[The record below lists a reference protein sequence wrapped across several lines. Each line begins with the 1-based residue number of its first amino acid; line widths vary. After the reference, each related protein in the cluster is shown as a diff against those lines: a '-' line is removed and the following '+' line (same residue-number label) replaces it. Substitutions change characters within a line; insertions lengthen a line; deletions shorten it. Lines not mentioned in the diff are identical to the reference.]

1 MDPCWTPALS
11 CNHSELEPVNN
22 YPLDS
27 ISSICSH
34 PKQLKL
40 KLSTL
45 HVNDEIQNAENRLKE
60 NCHNLNLS
68 FRKETSR
75 DGNCLF
81 EAVASQLSD
90 LGIKEMSAQEMRQEV
105 IEYLMENRD
114 FEGVDGHIRKTKETD
129 NRPVLEGKEH
139 SGPFMILVNFENIE
153 IDHNYGVGHLCI
165 AGATGCAVCCPGIDK
180 LLGSTKINTS
190 TSWHSGRRLV
200 EWGTLLDH
208 LKFCSRC
215 YNGPLILSHE
225 TIKGEMKCGLGGYL
239 YIQCT
244 SCQELNRVPYG
255 STHKENPSSKGMP
268 SFCVNTKLG
277 AAMIDS
283 LGGPQ
288 RVNNVLTT
296 LNLPSISHKN
306 LKVMERRAG
315 DMIEDFANM
324 SMERR
329 GREAFAAEMRDS
341 NLVEDVTLVPP
352 NVQNTQLISTG
363 HEELSENTCS
373 YPEMID
379 VIAVSQSETRDA
391 NLVIDSGEFVIPNS
405 NTQTNTDGNSVEIL
419 DRNPF
424 GMTVCADHGWQ
435 KRGFDSLTV
444 SHTFLMTKL
453 WRPQLLKNMKATQ
466 LDKKLR
472 RLQLKEERMTS
483 KGACEASEGAT
494 YDSEISLGD
503 KDADIHQIPNATPK
517 PTFSKVEGLINTT
530 TSFIIMDL
538 ETTDLIRQNVIPHIT
553 QIAAVEHDTGSQFS
567 CYVVPKAPMSSG
579 AEDITGIMWD
589 GTNLRLN
596 GKVVA
601 ALPIFE
607 ALSNFFL
614 WLQKFNNAILIA
626 HNGKKFDF
634 RILSNAADKCK
645 LFNLYLESCVGC
657 IDSIAVMKSKIPK
670 LPKYSQPYLAE
681 HVCNKNYN
689 AHNALDD
696 VSMLN
701 EILKAAKV
709 SSVDL
714 LKHTYSPGDHLL
726 QENFNMNKLKNLPS
740 LHFLIGQ
747 GVVKMTTA
755 ENISGSGLNFEHLKL
770 IWKREDVDIG
780 KQKTVLRK
788 KGSLAKRRK
797 PSRTSVHSM
806 GAADENSRYSDSTE
820 PKPVMQNGHTD
831 EDVFS
836 RNSSSSVDSDAQS
849 PPAKKPLAG
858 MVALPGMGMP
868 MGLPKRKSRGSTPS
882 DSDLT
887 PDEAKKDFRNIGV
900 KLPIPSSRGSSESDN
915 QSNITS
921 PKLRKTSDKEVM
933 KSPVEPTHQFEKPKL
948 KAVSRPVREREESDD
963 SKMFDMPALKQVEK
977 SPTKSRAFEQNDDM
991 DTKHVFQTPKLRKVD
1006 DAPTESLRF
1015 IHGKTGEDDE
1025 TESRISDD
1033 SRHIFQT
1040 PTLKKVDNP
1049 PTKTLRNLHGD
1060 ESDMKLTLGDHMG
1073 ESSTDDIDIGMYF
1086 EKPQL
1091 RNVPKPTE
1099 TLRNVYKEK
1108 PQIDVPELKNVPKM
1122 ELELKSP
1129 TEIDNKF
1136 NVPQLKSVQKERET
1150 DNQEKE
1156 EGTFQIPTLRSTPL
1170 PKRREP
1176 PKSPETK
1183 TFDVPML
1190 RRTPRVKSE
1199 TDTVESEKPPTG
1211 IFEKPKLKS
1220 ARSLQQDMDDSTNKD
1235 SHSKHRFDVPSLR
1248 NTPSKKESSVQRS
1261 ESVRSDHEKPSWLQ
1275 DTKLKPTRGG
1285 SIDSSGDK
1293 DTDKPSWLT
1302 SDSRKRHDSK
1312 ENKNVDSFDLSEST
1326 PRKSSIPL
1334 QETKPENGINGHHT
1348 PSRTRLTSASSEHD
1362 DDEIKTKKNTGRDQY
1377 VPSWLKTTD
1386 TKGKSPSTPNLAFVT
1401 PTKDSSEVPQW
1412 KRELAEKRRRQK
1424 DGDGAPTPMKAEPAG
1439 DKGLPPWKVELGQMK
1454 MRQTP
1459 AKVSAHETKKST
1471 EPEWKKAA
1479 DEKRQRLRSI
1489 GDSCYDDEAVD
1500 HVAPGQ
1506 E

>member
-1 MDPCWTPALS
+1 MVLRF
-11 CNHSELEPVNN
+11 
-22 YPLDS
+22 
-27 ISSICSH
+27 
-34 PKQLKL
+34 
-40 KLSTL
+40 
-45 HVNDEIQNAENRLKE
+45 RLK
-60 NCHNLNLS
+60 N
-68 FRKETSR
+68 FPK
-75 DGNCLF
+75 
-81 EAVASQLSD
+81 
-90 LGIKEMSAQEMRQEV
+90 
-105 IEYLMENRD
+105 
-114 FEGVDGHIRKTKETD
+114 RKTKPPLLTAGQSSRSNDLDDILTD
-129 NRPVLEGKEH
+129 NNPILEEIFQEEDMAQERSTLTKNRKIEKSFEDLLTGLSDENDDDIDDLVDFDNLPEMCSDATLIAITKSNKPYTNAASMDDSLRMSEFDAPTDFTSSKANDSDVFSTDDFFTEKSNGKEEY
-139 SGPFMILVNFENIE
+139 VEN
-153 IDHNYGVGHLCI
+153 
-165 AGATGCAVCCPGIDK
+165 DK
-180 LLGSTKINTS
+180 LIDFGESEVIKTEKRDELCEFDSHRDDVKEEDKMIDFDNQEDDDDDISDEKIDDENSMGSDE
-190 TSWHSGRRLV
+190 V
-200 EWGTLLDH
+200 EEDDDDGD
-208 LKFCSRC
+208 K
-215 YNGPLILSHE
+215 YE
-225 TIKGEMKCGLGGYL
+225 
-239 YIQCT
+239 
-244 SCQELNRVPYG
+244 
-255 STHKENPSSKGMP
+255 P
-268 SFCVNTKLG
+268 SFV
-277 AAMIDS
+277 D
-283 LGGPQ
+283 Q
-288 RVNNVLTT
+288 NNEKVDVMLTD
-296 LNLPSISHKN
+296 
-306 LKVMERRAG
+306 E
-315 DMIEDFANM
+315 
-324 SMERR
+324 
-329 GREAFAAEMRDS
+329 
-341 NLVEDVTLVPP
+341 
-352 NVQNTQLISTG
+352 TG
-363 HEELSENTCS
+363 N
-373 YPEMID
+373 
-379 VIAVSQSETRDA
+379 AVD
-391 NLVIDSGEFVIPNS
+391 
-405 NTQTNTDGNSVEIL
+405 
-419 DRNPF
+419 
-424 GMTVCADHGWQ
+424 
-435 KRGFDSLTV
+435 
-444 SHTFLMTKL
+444 
-453 WRPQLLKNMKATQ
+453 
-466 LDKKLR
+466 
-472 RLQLKEERMTS
+472 
-483 KGACEASEGAT
+483 
-494 YDSEISLGD
+494 
-503 KDADIHQIPNATPK
+503 
-517 PTFSKVEGLINTT
+517 
-530 TSFIIMDL
+530 IMDQDTEVVVNGL
-538 ETTDLIRQNVIPHIT
+538 QREESIDL
-553 QIAAVEHDTGSQFS
+553 D
-567 CYVVPKAPMSSG
+567 
-579 AEDITGIMWD
+579 
-589 GTNLRLN
+589 
-596 GKVVA
+596 
-601 ALPIFE
+601 
-607 ALSNFFL
+607 
-614 WLQKFNNAILIA
+614 AIVQD
-626 HNGKKFDF
+626 N
-634 RILSNAADKCK
+634 
-645 LFNLYLESCVGC
+645 
-657 IDSIAVMKSKIPK
+657 
-670 LPKYSQPYLAE
+670 
-681 HVCNKNYN
+681 
-689 AHNALDD
+689 
-696 VSMLN
+696 
-701 EILKAAKV
+701 
-709 SSVDL
+709 
-714 LKHTYSPGDHLL
+714 THL
-726 QENFNMNKLKNLPS
+726 
-740 LHFLIGQ
+740 
-747 GVVKMTTA
+747 
-755 ENISGSGLNFEHLKL
+755 
-770 IWKREDVDIG
+770 DVDIG

-921 PKLRKTSDKEVM
+921 PKLRKTSDKEAM
-933 KSPVEPTHQFEKPKL
+933 KSHVEPTHQFEKPKL
-948 KAVSRPVREREESDD
+948 KPVSQPVREREESDD

-1015 IHGKTGEDDE
+1015 IHGKTGEEDE

-1275 DTKLKPTRGG
+1275 DTKLKSTRGG

-1293 DTDKPSWLT
+1293 DSDKPSWLT
-1302 SDSRKRHDSK
+1302 SDTRKRHDSK

-1362 DDEIKTKKNTGRDQY
+1362 DDEIKTKKTTGRDQY

-1479 DEKRQRLRSI
+1479 DEKRQRLRK
-1489 GDSCYDDEAVD
+1489 AVD

>member
-1 MDPCWTPALS
+1 MVLRF
-11 CNHSELEPVNN
+11 
-22 YPLDS
+22 
-27 ISSICSH
+27 
-34 PKQLKL
+34 
-40 KLSTL
+40 
-45 HVNDEIQNAENRLKE
+45 RLK
-60 NCHNLNLS
+60 N
-68 FRKETSR
+68 FPK
-75 DGNCLF
+75 
-81 EAVASQLSD
+81 
-90 LGIKEMSAQEMRQEV
+90 
-105 IEYLMENRD
+105 
-114 FEGVDGHIRKTKETD
+114 RKTKPPLLTAGQSSRSNDLDDILTD
-129 NRPVLEGKEH
+129 NNPILEEIFQEEDMAQERSTLTKNRKIEKSFEDLLTGLSDENDDDIDDLVDFDNLPEMCSDATLIAITKSNKPYTNAASMDDSLRMSEFDAPTDFTSSKANDSDVFSTDDFFTEKSNGKEEY
-139 SGPFMILVNFENIE
+139 VEN
-153 IDHNYGVGHLCI
+153 
-165 AGATGCAVCCPGIDK
+165 DK
-180 LLGSTKINTS
+180 LIDFGESEVIKTEKRDELCEFDSHRDDVKEEDKMIDFDNQEDDDDDISDEKIDDENSMGSDE
-190 TSWHSGRRLV
+190 V
-200 EWGTLLDH
+200 EEDDDDGD
-208 LKFCSRC
+208 K
-215 YNGPLILSHE
+215 YE
-225 TIKGEMKCGLGGYL
+225 
-239 YIQCT
+239 
-244 SCQELNRVPYG
+244 
-255 STHKENPSSKGMP
+255 P
-268 SFCVNTKLG
+268 SFV
-277 AAMIDS
+277 D
-283 LGGPQ
+283 Q
-288 RVNNVLTT
+288 NNEKVDVMLTD
-296 LNLPSISHKN
+296 
-306 LKVMERRAG
+306 E
-315 DMIEDFANM
+315 
-324 SMERR
+324 
-329 GREAFAAEMRDS
+329 
-341 NLVEDVTLVPP
+341 
-352 NVQNTQLISTG
+352 TG
-363 HEELSENTCS
+363 N
-373 YPEMID
+373 
-379 VIAVSQSETRDA
+379 AVD
-391 NLVIDSGEFVIPNS
+391 
-405 NTQTNTDGNSVEIL
+405 
-419 DRNPF
+419 
-424 GMTVCADHGWQ
+424 
-435 KRGFDSLTV
+435 
-444 SHTFLMTKL
+444 
-453 WRPQLLKNMKATQ
+453 
-466 LDKKLR
+466 
-472 RLQLKEERMTS
+472 
-483 KGACEASEGAT
+483 
-494 YDSEISLGD
+494 
-503 KDADIHQIPNATPK
+503 
-517 PTFSKVEGLINTT
+517 
-530 TSFIIMDL
+530 IMDQDTEVVVNGL
-538 ETTDLIRQNVIPHIT
+538 QREESIDL
-553 QIAAVEHDTGSQFS
+553 D
-567 CYVVPKAPMSSG
+567 
-579 AEDITGIMWD
+579 
-589 GTNLRLN
+589 
-596 GKVVA
+596 
-601 ALPIFE
+601 
-607 ALSNFFL
+607 
-614 WLQKFNNAILIA
+614 AIVQD
-626 HNGKKFDF
+626 N
-634 RILSNAADKCK
+634 
-645 LFNLYLESCVGC
+645 
-657 IDSIAVMKSKIPK
+657 
-670 LPKYSQPYLAE
+670 
-681 HVCNKNYN
+681 
-689 AHNALDD
+689 
-696 VSMLN
+696 
-701 EILKAAKV
+701 
-709 SSVDL
+709 
-714 LKHTYSPGDHLL
+714 THL
-726 QENFNMNKLKNLPS
+726 
-740 LHFLIGQ
+740 
-747 GVVKMTTA
+747 
-755 ENISGSGLNFEHLKL
+755 
-770 IWKREDVDIG
+770 DVDIG

-921 PKLRKTSDKEVM
+921 PKLRKTSDKEAM
-933 KSPVEPTHQFEKPKL
+933 KSHVEPTHQFEKPKL
-948 KAVSRPVREREESDD
+948 KPVSQPVREREESDD

-1015 IHGKTGEDDE
+1015 IHGKTGEEDE

-1275 DTKLKPTRGG
+1275 DTKLKSTRGG

-1293 DTDKPSWLT
+1293 DSDKPSWLT
-1302 SDSRKRHDSK
+1302 SDTRKRHDSK

-1362 DDEIKTKKNTGRDQY
+1362 DDEIKTKKTTGRDQY

-1479 DEKRQRLRSI
+1479 DEKRQRLRNS
-1489 GDSCYDDEAVD
+1489 GLLASRKATK
-1500 HVAPGQ
+1500 
-1506 E
+1506 

>member
-1 MDPCWTPALS
+1 MVLRF
-11 CNHSELEPVNN
+11 
-22 YPLDS
+22 
-27 ISSICSH
+27 
-34 PKQLKL
+34 
-40 KLSTL
+40 
-45 HVNDEIQNAENRLKE
+45 RLK
-60 NCHNLNLS
+60 N
-68 FRKETSR
+68 FPK
-75 DGNCLF
+75 
-81 EAVASQLSD
+81 
-90 LGIKEMSAQEMRQEV
+90 
-105 IEYLMENRD
+105 
-114 FEGVDGHIRKTKETD
+114 RKTKPPLLTAGQSSRSNDLDDILTD
-129 NRPVLEGKEH
+129 NNPILEEIFQEEDMAQERSTLTKNRKIEKSFEDLLTGLSDENDDDIDDLVDFDNLPEMCSDATLIAITKSNKPYTNAASMDDSLRMSEFDAPTDFTSSKANDSDVFSTDDFFTEKSNGKEEY
-139 SGPFMILVNFENIE
+139 VEN
-153 IDHNYGVGHLCI
+153 
-165 AGATGCAVCCPGIDK
+165 DK
-180 LLGSTKINTS
+180 LIDFGESEVIKTEKRDELCEFDSHRDDVKEEDKMIDFDNQEDDDDDISDEKIDDENSMGSDE
-190 TSWHSGRRLV
+190 V
-200 EWGTLLDH
+200 EEDDDDGD
-208 LKFCSRC
+208 K
-215 YNGPLILSHE
+215 YE
-225 TIKGEMKCGLGGYL
+225 
-239 YIQCT
+239 
-244 SCQELNRVPYG
+244 
-255 STHKENPSSKGMP
+255 P
-268 SFCVNTKLG
+268 SFV
-277 AAMIDS
+277 D
-283 LGGPQ
+283 Q
-288 RVNNVLTT
+288 NNEKVDVMLTD
-296 LNLPSISHKN
+296 
-306 LKVMERRAG
+306 E
-315 DMIEDFANM
+315 
-324 SMERR
+324 
-329 GREAFAAEMRDS
+329 
-341 NLVEDVTLVPP
+341 
-352 NVQNTQLISTG
+352 TG
-363 HEELSENTCS
+363 N
-373 YPEMID
+373 
-379 VIAVSQSETRDA
+379 AVD
-391 NLVIDSGEFVIPNS
+391 
-405 NTQTNTDGNSVEIL
+405 
-419 DRNPF
+419 
-424 GMTVCADHGWQ
+424 
-435 KRGFDSLTV
+435 
-444 SHTFLMTKL
+444 
-453 WRPQLLKNMKATQ
+453 
-466 LDKKLR
+466 
-472 RLQLKEERMTS
+472 
-483 KGACEASEGAT
+483 
-494 YDSEISLGD
+494 
-503 KDADIHQIPNATPK
+503 
-517 PTFSKVEGLINTT
+517 
-530 TSFIIMDL
+530 IMDQDTEVVVNGL
-538 ETTDLIRQNVIPHIT
+538 QREESIDL
-553 QIAAVEHDTGSQFS
+553 D
-567 CYVVPKAPMSSG
+567 
-579 AEDITGIMWD
+579 
-589 GTNLRLN
+589 
-596 GKVVA
+596 
-601 ALPIFE
+601 
-607 ALSNFFL
+607 
-614 WLQKFNNAILIA
+614 AIVQD
-626 HNGKKFDF
+626 N
-634 RILSNAADKCK
+634 
-645 LFNLYLESCVGC
+645 
-657 IDSIAVMKSKIPK
+657 
-670 LPKYSQPYLAE
+670 
-681 HVCNKNYN
+681 
-689 AHNALDD
+689 
-696 VSMLN
+696 
-701 EILKAAKV
+701 
-709 SSVDL
+709 
-714 LKHTYSPGDHLL
+714 THL
-726 QENFNMNKLKNLPS
+726 
-740 LHFLIGQ
+740 
-747 GVVKMTTA
+747 
-755 ENISGSGLNFEHLKL
+755 
-770 IWKREDVDIG
+770 DVDIG

-921 PKLRKTSDKEVM
+921 PKLRKTSDKEAM
-933 KSPVEPTHQFEKPKL
+933 KSHVEPTHQFEKPKL
-948 KAVSRPVREREESDD
+948 KPVSQPVREREESDD

-1015 IHGKTGEDDE
+1015 IHGKTGEEDE

-1275 DTKLKPTRGG
+1275 DTKLKSTRGG

-1293 DTDKPSWLT
+1293 DSDKPSWLT
-1302 SDSRKRHDSK
+1302 SDTRKRHDSK

-1362 DDEIKTKKNTGRDQY
+1362 DDEIKTKKTTGRDQY

>member
-1 MDPCWTPALS
+1 MVLRF
-11 CNHSELEPVNN
+11 
-22 YPLDS
+22 
-27 ISSICSH
+27 
-34 PKQLKL
+34 
-40 KLSTL
+40 
-45 HVNDEIQNAENRLKE
+45 RLK
-60 NCHNLNLS
+60 N
-68 FRKETSR
+68 FPK
-75 DGNCLF
+75 
-81 EAVASQLSD
+81 
-90 LGIKEMSAQEMRQEV
+90 
-105 IEYLMENRD
+105 
-114 FEGVDGHIRKTKETD
+114 RKTKPPLLTAGQSSRSNDLDDILTD
-129 NRPVLEGKEH
+129 NNPILEEIFQEEDMAQERSTLTKNRMCSDATLIAITKSNKPYTNAASMDDSLRMSEFDAPTDFTSSKANDSDVFSTDDFFTEKSNGKEEY
-139 SGPFMILVNFENIE
+139 VEN
-153 IDHNYGVGHLCI
+153 
-165 AGATGCAVCCPGIDK
+165 DK
-180 LLGSTKINTS
+180 LIDFGESEVIKTEKRDELCEFDSHRDDVKEEDKMIDFDNQEDDDDDISDEKIDDENSMGSDE
-190 TSWHSGRRLV
+190 V
-200 EWGTLLDH
+200 EEDDDDGD
-208 LKFCSRC
+208 K
-215 YNGPLILSHE
+215 YE
-225 TIKGEMKCGLGGYL
+225 
-239 YIQCT
+239 
-244 SCQELNRVPYG
+244 
-255 STHKENPSSKGMP
+255 P
-268 SFCVNTKLG
+268 SFV
-277 AAMIDS
+277 D
-283 LGGPQ
+283 Q
-288 RVNNVLTT
+288 NNEKVDVMLTD
-296 LNLPSISHKN
+296 
-306 LKVMERRAG
+306 E
-315 DMIEDFANM
+315 
-324 SMERR
+324 
-329 GREAFAAEMRDS
+329 
-341 NLVEDVTLVPP
+341 
-352 NVQNTQLISTG
+352 TG
-363 HEELSENTCS
+363 N
-373 YPEMID
+373 
-379 VIAVSQSETRDA
+379 AVD
-391 NLVIDSGEFVIPNS
+391 
-405 NTQTNTDGNSVEIL
+405 
-419 DRNPF
+419 
-424 GMTVCADHGWQ
+424 
-435 KRGFDSLTV
+435 
-444 SHTFLMTKL
+444 
-453 WRPQLLKNMKATQ
+453 
-466 LDKKLR
+466 
-472 RLQLKEERMTS
+472 
-483 KGACEASEGAT
+483 
-494 YDSEISLGD
+494 
-503 KDADIHQIPNATPK
+503 
-517 PTFSKVEGLINTT
+517 
-530 TSFIIMDL
+530 IMDQDTEVVVNGL
-538 ETTDLIRQNVIPHIT
+538 QREESIDL
-553 QIAAVEHDTGSQFS
+553 D
-567 CYVVPKAPMSSG
+567 
-579 AEDITGIMWD
+579 
-589 GTNLRLN
+589 
-596 GKVVA
+596 
-601 ALPIFE
+601 
-607 ALSNFFL
+607 
-614 WLQKFNNAILIA
+614 AIVQD
-626 HNGKKFDF
+626 N
-634 RILSNAADKCK
+634 
-645 LFNLYLESCVGC
+645 
-657 IDSIAVMKSKIPK
+657 
-670 LPKYSQPYLAE
+670 
-681 HVCNKNYN
+681 
-689 AHNALDD
+689 
-696 VSMLN
+696 
-701 EILKAAKV
+701 
-709 SSVDL
+709 
-714 LKHTYSPGDHLL
+714 THL
-726 QENFNMNKLKNLPS
+726 
-740 LHFLIGQ
+740 
-747 GVVKMTTA
+747 
-755 ENISGSGLNFEHLKL
+755 
-770 IWKREDVDIG
+770 DVDIG

-921 PKLRKTSDKEVM
+921 PKLRKTSDKEAM
-933 KSPVEPTHQFEKPKL
+933 KSHVEPTHQFEKPKL
-948 KAVSRPVREREESDD
+948 KPVSQPVREREESDD

-1015 IHGKTGEDDE
+1015 IHGKTGEEDE

-1275 DTKLKPTRGG
+1275 DTKLKSTRGG

-1293 DTDKPSWLT
+1293 DSDKPSWLT
-1302 SDSRKRHDSK
+1302 SDTRKRHDSK

-1362 DDEIKTKKNTGRDQY
+1362 DDEIKTKKTTGRDQY

-1489 GDSCYDDEAVD
+1489 GDSCYDDDSGLLASRK
-1500 HVAPGQ
+1500 ATK
-1506 E
+1506 

>member
-1 MDPCWTPALS
+1 MVLRF
-11 CNHSELEPVNN
+11 
-22 YPLDS
+22 
-27 ISSICSH
+27 
-34 PKQLKL
+34 
-40 KLSTL
+40 
-45 HVNDEIQNAENRLKE
+45 RLK
-60 NCHNLNLS
+60 N
-68 FRKETSR
+68 FPK
-75 DGNCLF
+75 
-81 EAVASQLSD
+81 
-90 LGIKEMSAQEMRQEV
+90 
-105 IEYLMENRD
+105 
-114 FEGVDGHIRKTKETD
+114 RKTKPPLLTAGQSSRSNDLDDILTD
-129 NRPVLEGKEH
+129 NNPILEEIFQEEDMAQERSTLTKNRKIEKSFEDLLTGLSDENDDDIDDLVDFDNLPEMCSDATLIAITKSNKPYTNAASMDDSLRMSEFDAPTDFTSSKANDSDVFSTDDFFTEKSNGKEEY
-139 SGPFMILVNFENIE
+139 VEN
-153 IDHNYGVGHLCI
+153 
-165 AGATGCAVCCPGIDK
+165 DK
-180 LLGSTKINTS
+180 LIDFGESEVIKTEKRDELCEFDSHRDDVKEEDKMIDFDNQEDDDDDISDEKIDDENSMGSDE
-190 TSWHSGRRLV
+190 V
-200 EWGTLLDH
+200 EEDDDDGD
-208 LKFCSRC
+208 K
-215 YNGPLILSHE
+215 YE
-225 TIKGEMKCGLGGYL
+225 
-239 YIQCT
+239 
-244 SCQELNRVPYG
+244 
-255 STHKENPSSKGMP
+255 P
-268 SFCVNTKLG
+268 SFV
-277 AAMIDS
+277 D
-283 LGGPQ
+283 Q
-288 RVNNVLTT
+288 NNEKVDVMLTD
-296 LNLPSISHKN
+296 
-306 LKVMERRAG
+306 E
-315 DMIEDFANM
+315 
-324 SMERR
+324 
-329 GREAFAAEMRDS
+329 
-341 NLVEDVTLVPP
+341 
-352 NVQNTQLISTG
+352 TG
-363 HEELSENTCS
+363 N
-373 YPEMID
+373 
-379 VIAVSQSETRDA
+379 AVD
-391 NLVIDSGEFVIPNS
+391 
-405 NTQTNTDGNSVEIL
+405 
-419 DRNPF
+419 
-424 GMTVCADHGWQ
+424 
-435 KRGFDSLTV
+435 
-444 SHTFLMTKL
+444 
-453 WRPQLLKNMKATQ
+453 
-466 LDKKLR
+466 
-472 RLQLKEERMTS
+472 
-483 KGACEASEGAT
+483 
-494 YDSEISLGD
+494 
-503 KDADIHQIPNATPK
+503 
-517 PTFSKVEGLINTT
+517 
-530 TSFIIMDL
+530 IMDQDTEVVVNGL
-538 ETTDLIRQNVIPHIT
+538 QREESIDL
-553 QIAAVEHDTGSQFS
+553 D
-567 CYVVPKAPMSSG
+567 
-579 AEDITGIMWD
+579 
-589 GTNLRLN
+589 
-596 GKVVA
+596 
-601 ALPIFE
+601 
-607 ALSNFFL
+607 
-614 WLQKFNNAILIA
+614 AIVQD
-626 HNGKKFDF
+626 N
-634 RILSNAADKCK
+634 
-645 LFNLYLESCVGC
+645 
-657 IDSIAVMKSKIPK
+657 
-670 LPKYSQPYLAE
+670 
-681 HVCNKNYN
+681 
-689 AHNALDD
+689 
-696 VSMLN
+696 
-701 EILKAAKV
+701 
-709 SSVDL
+709 
-714 LKHTYSPGDHLL
+714 THL
-726 QENFNMNKLKNLPS
+726 
-740 LHFLIGQ
+740 
-747 GVVKMTTA
+747 
-755 ENISGSGLNFEHLKL
+755 
-770 IWKREDVDIG
+770 DVDIG

-921 PKLRKTSDKEVM
+921 PKLRKTSDKEAM
-933 KSPVEPTHQFEKPKL
+933 KSHVEPTHQFEKPKL
-948 KAVSRPVREREESDD
+948 KPVSQPVREREESDD

-1015 IHGKTGEDDE
+1015 IHGKTGEEDE

-1275 DTKLKPTRGG
+1275 DTKLKSTRGG

-1293 DTDKPSWLT
+1293 DSDKPSWLT
-1302 SDSRKRHDSK
+1302 SDTRKRHDSK

-1362 DDEIKTKKNTGRDQY
+1362 DDEIKTKKTTGRDQY

-1489 GDSCYDDEAVD
+1489 GDSCYDDDSGLLASRK
-1500 HVAPGQ
+1500 ATK
-1506 E
+1506 

>member
-1 MDPCWTPALS
+1 MVLRF
-11 CNHSELEPVNN
+11 
-22 YPLDS
+22 
-27 ISSICSH
+27 
-34 PKQLKL
+34 
-40 KLSTL
+40 
-45 HVNDEIQNAENRLKE
+45 RLK
-60 NCHNLNLS
+60 N
-68 FRKETSR
+68 FPK
-75 DGNCLF
+75 
-81 EAVASQLSD
+81 
-90 LGIKEMSAQEMRQEV
+90 
-105 IEYLMENRD
+105 
-114 FEGVDGHIRKTKETD
+114 RKTKPPLLTAGQSSRSDDLDDILTD
-129 NRPVLEGKEH
+129 NNPILEEIFQEEDMAQERSTLTKNRKIEKSFEDLLTGLSDENDDDIDDLVDFDNLPEMCSDATLIAITKTNKPYTNAASMDDSLRMSEFDTPTDFTSSKTNDSDVFNTDDFFTGKSNGKEEY
-139 SGPFMILVNFENIE
+139 VEN
-153 IDHNYGVGHLCI
+153 
-165 AGATGCAVCCPGIDK
+165 DK
-180 LLGSTKINTS
+180 LIDFGGSEVIKTEKRDELFEFDSHRDDVKEEDKLIDFDNQDDNDNDISDEKIDDENS
-190 TSWHSGRRLV
+190 MGSDEV
-200 EWGTLLDH
+200 EEDDDDGD
-208 LKFCSRC
+208 K
-215 YNGPLILSHE
+215 YE
-225 TIKGEMKCGLGGYL
+225 
-239 YIQCT
+239 
-244 SCQELNRVPYG
+244 
-255 STHKENPSSKGMP
+255 P
-268 SFCVNTKLG
+268 SFVE
-277 AAMIDS
+277 
-283 LGGPQ
+283 Q
-288 RVNNVLTT
+288 NNEKVDVMLTD
-296 LNLPSISHKN
+296 
-306 LKVMERRAG
+306 E
-315 DMIEDFANM
+315 
-324 SMERR
+324 
-329 GREAFAAEMRDS
+329 
-341 NLVEDVTLVPP
+341 
-352 NVQNTQLISTG
+352 TG
-363 HEELSENTCS
+363 N
-373 YPEMID
+373 
-379 VIAVSQSETRDA
+379 AVD
-391 NLVIDSGEFVIPNS
+391 
-405 NTQTNTDGNSVEIL
+405 
-419 DRNPF
+419 
-424 GMTVCADHGWQ
+424 
-435 KRGFDSLTV
+435 
-444 SHTFLMTKL
+444 
-453 WRPQLLKNMKATQ
+453 
-466 LDKKLR
+466 
-472 RLQLKEERMTS
+472 
-483 KGACEASEGAT
+483 
-494 YDSEISLGD
+494 
-503 KDADIHQIPNATPK
+503 
-517 PTFSKVEGLINTT
+517 
-530 TSFIIMDL
+530 IMDQDTEEVVNGL
-538 ETTDLIRQNVIPHIT
+538 QREESIDL
-553 QIAAVEHDTGSQFS
+553 D
-567 CYVVPKAPMSSG
+567 
-579 AEDITGIMWD
+579 
-589 GTNLRLN
+589 
-596 GKVVA
+596 
-601 ALPIFE
+601 
-607 ALSNFFL
+607 
-614 WLQKFNNAILIA
+614 AIVQD
-626 HNGKKFDF
+626 N
-634 RILSNAADKCK
+634 
-645 LFNLYLESCVGC
+645 
-657 IDSIAVMKSKIPK
+657 
-670 LPKYSQPYLAE
+670 
-681 HVCNKNYN
+681 
-689 AHNALDD
+689 
-696 VSMLN
+696 
-701 EILKAAKV
+701 
-709 SSVDL
+709 
-714 LKHTYSPGDHLL
+714 THL
-726 QENFNMNKLKNLPS
+726 
-740 LHFLIGQ
+740 
-747 GVVKMTTA
+747 
-755 ENISGSGLNFEHLKL
+755 
-770 IWKREDVDIG
+770 DVDIG

-849 PPAKKPLAG
+849 PPAKKPLPG

-868 MGLPKRKSRGSTPS
+868 MGLPKRKSRGSSPS

-915 QSNITS
+915 HSNITS
-921 PKLRKTSDKEVM
+921 PKLRKTSDKEAM

-948 KAVSRPVREREESDD
+948 KAVSRPVREQEESDD

-1049 PTKTLRNLHGD
+1049 PTKTLRNLHGN

-1293 DTDKPSWLT
+1293 DSDKPSWLT
-1302 SDSRKRHDSK
+1302 SDTRKRHDSK
-1312 ENKNVDSFDLSEST
+1312 ENKNVDSFDLSENT
-1326 PRKSSIPL
+1326 QRKSSIPL

-1362 DDEIKTKKNTGRDQY
+1362 DDEIKTKKTTGRDQY

-1439 DKGLPPWKVELGQMK
+1439 DKELPPWKVELGQMK

-1479 DEKRQRLRSI
+1479 DEKRQRLRK
-1489 GDSCYDDEAVD
+1489 AVD
-1500 HVAPGQ
+1500 HVAPGK

>member
-1 MDPCWTPALS
+1 
-11 CNHSELEPVNN
+11 
-22 YPLDS
+22 
-27 ISSICSH
+27 
-34 PKQLKL
+34 
-40 KLSTL
+40 
-45 HVNDEIQNAENRLKE
+45 
-60 NCHNLNLS
+60 
-68 FRKETSR
+68 
-75 DGNCLF
+75 
-81 EAVASQLSD
+81 
-90 LGIKEMSAQEMRQEV
+90 
-105 IEYLMENRD
+105 
-114 FEGVDGHIRKTKETD
+114 
-129 NRPVLEGKEH
+129 
-139 SGPFMILVNFENIE
+139 
-153 IDHNYGVGHLCI
+153 
-165 AGATGCAVCCPGIDK
+165 
-180 LLGSTKINTS
+180 
-190 TSWHSGRRLV
+190 
-200 EWGTLLDH
+200 
-208 LKFCSRC
+208 
-215 YNGPLILSHE
+215 
-225 TIKGEMKCGLGGYL
+225 
-239 YIQCT
+239 
-244 SCQELNRVPYG
+244 
-255 STHKENPSSKGMP
+255 
-268 SFCVNTKLG
+268 
-277 AAMIDS
+277 MIDS

-363 HEELSENTCS
+363 HEEISENTCS

-435 KRGFDSLTV
+435 KRGFDSLTG
-444 SHTFLMTKL
+444 HTFLMTKRKYGNKVCKTVVKHRTCATCKW
-453 WRPQLLKNMKATQ
+453 WRRNRPGRKPKPHRCVWNHRGSARLMESQAGLEAVREMMEQGTPIKTIEGDGDNTLMARIRSELGVNIKKKLDKNHSVKNIVKKLYDLQKNQKDLKLTNHVVKHLSKTIKYIFAKNQGQPEALQRNLAAFIPHQFGDHSKCEARFCGYKRKPGVKYLHRSLPYKAPLKNPALCEKLVSLFEPIVGNATVYSDLGSSQACEAAHRAATLRAPKHLHYGESESLDYRLKATAACINEGRSYLSETFKEHGLSPGSYTVPYNLKKDMERECRQQKATQ

-634 RILSNAADKCK
+634 RVLSNAADKCK

-770 IWKREDVDIG
+770 IWKREGEDGLSNVLSAKNSIG
-780 KQKTVLRK
+780 KPRV
-788 KGSLAKRRK
+788 S
-797 PSRTSVHSM
+797 
-806 GAADENSRYSDSTE
+806 
-820 PKPVMQNGHTD
+820 
-831 EDVFS
+831 
-836 RNSSSSVDSDAQS
+836 
-849 PPAKKPLAG
+849 
-858 MVALPGMGMP
+858 
-868 MGLPKRKSRGSTPS
+868 
-882 DSDLT
+882 
-887 PDEAKKDFRNIGV
+887 
-900 KLPIPSSRGSSESDN
+900 
-915 QSNITS
+915 
-921 PKLRKTSDKEVM
+921 SDK
-933 KSPVEPTHQFEKPKL
+933 KL
-948 KAVSRPVREREESDD
+948 VCS
-963 SKMFDMPALKQVEK
+963 F
-977 SPTKSRAFEQNDDM
+977 
-991 DTKHVFQTPKLRKVD
+991 
-1006 DAPTESLRF
+1006 
-1015 IHGKTGEDDE
+1015 
-1025 TESRISDD
+1025 
-1033 SRHIFQT
+1033 
-1040 PTLKKVDNP
+1040 
-1049 PTKTLRNLHGD
+1049 
-1060 ESDMKLTLGDHMG
+1060 
-1073 ESSTDDIDIGMYF
+1073 
-1086 EKPQL
+1086 
-1091 RNVPKPTE
+1091 
-1099 TLRNVYKEK
+1099 
-1108 PQIDVPELKNVPKM
+1108 
-1122 ELELKSP
+1122 
-1129 TEIDNKF
+1129 
-1136 NVPQLKSVQKERET
+1136 VQKLS
-1150 DNQEKE
+1150 QL
-1156 EGTFQIPTLRSTPL
+1156 FA
-1170 PKRREP
+1170 
-1176 PKSPETK
+1176 
-1183 TFDVPML
+1183 
-1190 RRTPRVKSE
+1190 
-1199 TDTVESEKPPTG
+1199 DT
-1211 IFEKPKLKS
+1211 
-1220 ARSLQQDMDDSTNKD
+1220 
-1235 SHSKHRFDVPSLR
+1235 
-1248 NTPSKKESSVQRS
+1248 
-1261 ESVRSDHEKPSWLQ
+1261 
-1275 DTKLKPTRGG
+1275 
-1285 SIDSSGDK
+1285 
-1293 DTDKPSWLT
+1293 
-1302 SDSRKRHDSK
+1302 
-1312 ENKNVDSFDLSEST
+1312 SFD
-1326 PRKSSIPL
+1326 
-1334 QETKPENGINGHHT
+1334 
-1348 PSRTRLTSASSEHD
+1348 
-1362 DDEIKTKKNTGRDQY
+1362 
-1377 VPSWLKTTD
+1377 
-1386 TKGKSPSTPNLAFVT
+1386 
-1401 PTKDSSEVPQW
+1401 
-1412 KRELAEKRRRQK
+1412 
-1424 DGDGAPTPMKAEPAG
+1424 
-1439 DKGLPPWKVELGQMK
+1439 
-1454 MRQTP
+1454 
-1459 AKVSAHETKKST
+1459 
-1471 EPEWKKAA
+1471 
-1479 DEKRQRLRSI
+1479 
-1489 GDSCYDDEAVD
+1489 
-1500 HVAPGQ
+1500 
-1506 E
+1506 

>member
-1 MDPCWTPALS
+1 MAQ
-11 CNHSELEPVNN
+11 ER
-22 YPLDS
+22 
-27 ISSICSH
+27 
-34 PKQLKL
+34 
-40 KLSTL
+40 STL
-45 HVNDEIQNAENRLKE
+45 TKNRKIE
-60 NCHNLNLS
+60 KS
-68 FRKETSR
+68 FEDLLT
-75 DGNCLF
+75 G
-81 EAVASQLSD
+81 LSD
-90 LGIKEMSAQEMRQEV
+90 ENDDDIDDLVDFDNLPEMCSDATLIAITKSNKPYTNAASMDDSLRMSEFDAPTDFTSSKANDSDVFSTDDFFTEKSNGKEEYVENDKLIDFGESEV
-105 IEYLMENRD
+105 IKTEKRDELCEFDSHRDDVKEEDKMIDFDNQEDDDDDISDEKIDDENSMGSD
-114 FEGVDGHIRKTKETD
+114 EVEEDDDDG
-129 NRPVLEGKEH
+129 
-139 SGPFMILVNFENIE
+139 
-153 IDHNYGVGHLCI
+153 
-165 AGATGCAVCCPGIDK
+165 DK
-180 LLGSTKINTS
+180 Y
-190 TSWHSGRRLV
+190 
-200 EWGTLLDH
+200 E
-208 LKFCSRC
+208 
-215 YNGPLILSHE
+215 
-225 TIKGEMKCGLGGYL
+225 
-239 YIQCT
+239 
-244 SCQELNRVPYG
+244 
-255 STHKENPSSKGMP
+255 P
-268 SFCVNTKLG
+268 SFV
-277 AAMIDS
+277 D
-283 LGGPQ
+283 Q
-288 RVNNVLTT
+288 NNEKVDVMLTD
-296 LNLPSISHKN
+296 
-306 LKVMERRAG
+306 E
-315 DMIEDFANM
+315 
-324 SMERR
+324 
-329 GREAFAAEMRDS
+329 
-341 NLVEDVTLVPP
+341 
-352 NVQNTQLISTG
+352 TG
-363 HEELSENTCS
+363 N
-373 YPEMID
+373 
-379 VIAVSQSETRDA
+379 AVD
-391 NLVIDSGEFVIPNS
+391 
-405 NTQTNTDGNSVEIL
+405 
-419 DRNPF
+419 
-424 GMTVCADHGWQ
+424 
-435 KRGFDSLTV
+435 
-444 SHTFLMTKL
+444 
-453 WRPQLLKNMKATQ
+453 
-466 LDKKLR
+466 
-472 RLQLKEERMTS
+472 
-483 KGACEASEGAT
+483 
-494 YDSEISLGD
+494 
-503 KDADIHQIPNATPK
+503 
-517 PTFSKVEGLINTT
+517 
-530 TSFIIMDL
+530 IMDQDTEVVVNGL
-538 ETTDLIRQNVIPHIT
+538 QREESIDL
-553 QIAAVEHDTGSQFS
+553 D
-567 CYVVPKAPMSSG
+567 
-579 AEDITGIMWD
+579 
-589 GTNLRLN
+589 
-596 GKVVA
+596 
-601 ALPIFE
+601 
-607 ALSNFFL
+607 
-614 WLQKFNNAILIA
+614 AIVQD
-626 HNGKKFDF
+626 N
-634 RILSNAADKCK
+634 
-645 LFNLYLESCVGC
+645 
-657 IDSIAVMKSKIPK
+657 
-670 LPKYSQPYLAE
+670 
-681 HVCNKNYN
+681 
-689 AHNALDD
+689 
-696 VSMLN
+696 
-701 EILKAAKV
+701 
-709 SSVDL
+709 
-714 LKHTYSPGDHLL
+714 THL
-726 QENFNMNKLKNLPS
+726 
-740 LHFLIGQ
+740 
-747 GVVKMTTA
+747 
-755 ENISGSGLNFEHLKL
+755 
-770 IWKREDVDIG
+770 DVDIG

-921 PKLRKTSDKEVM
+921 PKLRKTSDKEAM
-933 KSPVEPTHQFEKPKL
+933 KSHVEPTHQFEKPKL
-948 KAVSRPVREREESDD
+948 KPVSQPVREREESDD

-1015 IHGKTGEDDE
+1015 IHGKTGEEDE

-1275 DTKLKPTRGG
+1275 DTKLKSTRGG

-1293 DTDKPSWLT
+1293 DSDKPSWLT
-1302 SDSRKRHDSK
+1302 SDTRKRHDSK

-1362 DDEIKTKKNTGRDQY
+1362 DDEIKTKKTTGRDQY

-1489 GDSCYDDEAVD
+1489 GDSCYDDDSGLLASRK
-1500 HVAPGQ
+1500 ATK
-1506 E
+1506 

>member
-1 MDPCWTPALS
+1 MAQ
-11 CNHSELEPVNN
+11 ER
-22 YPLDS
+22 
-27 ISSICSH
+27 
-34 PKQLKL
+34 
-40 KLSTL
+40 STL
-45 HVNDEIQNAENRLKE
+45 TKNRKIEKSFEDLLTGLSDENDDDIDDLVDFDNLPEMCSDATLIAITKSNKPYTNATSMDDSLRMSEFDAPTDFTSSNANDSDVFSTDDFFTGKSNGKEEYVENDKLIDFGESEVIKTE
-60 NCHNLNLS
+60 
-68 FRKETSR
+68 KR
-75 DGNCLF
+75 DELF
-81 EAVASQLSD
+81 EFDSHRDDVKEEDKMIDFDNQEDDDDDDISD
-90 LGIKEMSAQEMRQEV
+90 EKIDDENSMGSDEV
-105 IEYLMENRD
+105 EEED
-114 FEGVDGHIRKTKETD
+114 DDDDDG
-129 NRPVLEGKEH
+129 
-139 SGPFMILVNFENIE
+139 
-153 IDHNYGVGHLCI
+153 
-165 AGATGCAVCCPGIDK
+165 DK
-180 LLGSTKINTS
+180 Y
-190 TSWHSGRRLV
+190 
-200 EWGTLLDH
+200 E
-208 LKFCSRC
+208 
-215 YNGPLILSHE
+215 
-225 TIKGEMKCGLGGYL
+225 
-239 YIQCT
+239 
-244 SCQELNRVPYG
+244 
-255 STHKENPSSKGMP
+255 P
-268 SFCVNTKLG
+268 SFVDQNNEKVDVMLTDETGNAVN
-277 AAMIDS
+277 
-283 LGGPQ
+283 
-288 RVNNVLTT
+288 
-296 LNLPSISHKN
+296 
-306 LKVMERRAG
+306 
-315 DMIEDFANM
+315 
-324 SMERR
+324 
-329 GREAFAAEMRDS
+329 
-341 NLVEDVTLVPP
+341 
-352 NVQNTQLISTG
+352 
-363 HEELSENTCS
+363 
-373 YPEMID
+373 
-379 VIAVSQSETRDA
+379 
-391 NLVIDSGEFVIPNS
+391 
-405 NTQTNTDGNSVEIL
+405 
-419 DRNPF
+419 
-424 GMTVCADHGWQ
+424 
-435 KRGFDSLTV
+435 
-444 SHTFLMTKL
+444 
-453 WRPQLLKNMKATQ
+453 
-466 LDKKLR
+466 
-472 RLQLKEERMTS
+472 
-483 KGACEASEGAT
+483 
-494 YDSEISLGD
+494 
-503 KDADIHQIPNATPK
+503 
-517 PTFSKVEGLINTT
+517 
-530 TSFIIMDL
+530 IMDQDTEVVVNGL
-538 ETTDLIRQNVIPHIT
+538 QREESIDL
-553 QIAAVEHDTGSQFS
+553 D
-567 CYVVPKAPMSSG
+567 
-579 AEDITGIMWD
+579 
-589 GTNLRLN
+589 
-596 GKVVA
+596 
-601 ALPIFE
+601 
-607 ALSNFFL
+607 
-614 WLQKFNNAILIA
+614 AIVQD
-626 HNGKKFDF
+626 N
-634 RILSNAADKCK
+634 
-645 LFNLYLESCVGC
+645 
-657 IDSIAVMKSKIPK
+657 
-670 LPKYSQPYLAE
+670 
-681 HVCNKNYN
+681 
-689 AHNALDD
+689 
-696 VSMLN
+696 
-701 EILKAAKV
+701 
-709 SSVDL
+709 
-714 LKHTYSPGDHLL
+714 THL
-726 QENFNMNKLKNLPS
+726 
-740 LHFLIGQ
+740 
-747 GVVKMTTA
+747 
-755 ENISGSGLNFEHLKL
+755 
-770 IWKREDVDIG
+770 DVDIG

-921 PKLRKTSDKEVM
+921 PKLRKTSDKEAM

-1199 TDTVESEKPPTG
+1199 TETVESEKPTTG

-1302 SDSRKRHDSK
+1302 SDTRKRHDSK

-1348 PSRTRLTSASSEHD
+1348 PSRIRLTSASSEHD

-1479 DEKRQRLRSI
+1479 DEKRQRLRNS
-1489 GDSCYDDEAVD
+1489 GLLASRKTTK
-1500 HVAPGQ
+1500 
-1506 E
+1506 